1 MGNHTIFQMFE
12 NPRRSRQARNFTTN
26 VPKILDLKS
35 SSEQIFSENCRW
47 VPLIKTVGIS
57 WHIYSLLDDS
67 RQFLRI
73 KTRLN
78 NIFSEKDSRKR
89 ENDLLNH
96 DILLILI
103 KRVLLI
109 GLSSDWMPKW
119 RFLFVRQEKGKVCM
133 LL

>member
-1 MGNHTIFQMFE
+1 MQETLIIIIMLNGCSVFLTLQ
-12 NPRRSRQARNFTTN
+12 
-26 VPKILDLKS
+26 VKLK
-35 SSEQIFSENCRW
+35 Q
-47 VPLIKTVGIS
+47 IKTVGIS

-78 NIFSEKDSRKR
+78 NIFSEKDSRRR

-109 GLSSDWMPKW
+109 GLSDDWMPKW
-119 RFLFVRQEKGKVCM
+119 RFVFVRQEKGKVCM